1 MASVNKVFLIG
12 NLGKDP
18 DVKFTP
24 SGVQIGK
31 FSIATSE
38 RFKRGDN
45 WEEKTDWHNIV
56 LFGRQAEYAGEYL
69 KKGMS
74 VFIEG
79 KISTRTWDDENGV
92 RKYIT
97 EIIGNSVKNLS
108 PRKDSGN
115 SDYSAYTSNTQ
126 GNSQS
131 NTQSNSQ
138 NESDSSNNNS
148 NDDGPEDDLPF

>member
-24 SGVQIGK
+24 SGVQIAK
-31 FSIATSE
+31 FSMATSE

-69 KKGMS
+69 KKGMT
-74 VFIEG
+74 VFLEG
-79 KISTRTWDDENGV
+79 KISTRTWDDENGI

-108 PRKDSGN
+108 PRRDSNYDPNYHANKTDTPKETNASKETDTSKEADTKD
-115 SDYSAYTSNTQ
+115 
-126 GNSQS
+126 
-131 NTQSNSQ
+131 
-138 NESDSSNNNS
+138 
-148 NDDGPEDDLPF
+148 DDPVDDLPF

>member
-18 DVKFTP
+18 EVKFTP

-69 KKGMS
+69 KKGMT
-74 VFIEG
+74 VFVEG

-108 PRKDSGN
+108 PRRDNTG
-115 SDYSAYTSNTQ
+115 SDYSAYTNNASKDNAK
-126 GNSQS
+126 
-131 NTQSNSQ
+131 
-138 NESDSSNNNS
+138 DSAKEADTSKDVS
-148 NDDGPEDDLPF
+148 KDDGPEDDLPF

>member
-24 SGVQIGK
+24 SGVQIAK
-31 FSIATSE
+31 FSMATSE

-56 LFGRQAEYAGEYL
+56 LFGRQAEYVGEYL
-69 KKGMS
+69 KKGMT
-74 VFIEG
+74 VFLEG
-79 KISTRTWDDENGV
+79 KISTRTWDDENGI

-108 PRKDSGN
+108 PRRDSNYDPNYHANKADTSKEDDTSKEADAKD
-115 SDYSAYTSNTQ
+115 
-126 GNSQS
+126 
-131 NTQSNSQ
+131 
-138 NESDSSNNNS
+138 
-148 NDDGPEDDLPF
+148 DDPVDDLPF

>member
-24 SGVQIGK
+24 SGVQIAK
-31 FSIATSE
+31 FSMATSE

-56 LFGRQAEYAGEYL
+56 LFGRQAEYTGEYL
-69 KKGMS
+69 KKGMT
-74 VFIEG
+74 VFLEG

-108 PRKDSGN
+108 PRRDSNYDPNYHANKADTSKETDTSKEAETKD
-115 SDYSAYTSNTQ
+115 
-126 GNSQS
+126 
-131 NTQSNSQ
+131 
-138 NESDSSNNNS
+138 
-148 NDDGPEDDLPF
+148 DDPVDDLPF

>member
-69 KKGMS
+69 KKGMT

-108 PRKDSGN
+108 PRKDTSG
-115 SDYSAYTSNTQ
+115 SDYSAYTSNT
-126 GNSQS
+126 NSTPKETDTS
-131 NTQSNSQ
+131 KEPETK
-138 NESDSSNNNS
+138 
-148 NDDGPEDDLPF
+148 NDDPVDDLPF

>member
-24 SGVQIGK
+24 SGVQIAK
-31 FSIATSE
+31 FSMATSE

-69 KKGMS
+69 KKGMT
-74 VFIEG
+74 VFLEG

-97 EIIGNSVKNLS
+97 EIIGFIVITSFLFRHPPGAS
-108 PRKDSGN
+108 SG
-115 SDYSAYTSNTQ
+115 SL
-126 GNSQS
+126 
-131 NTQSNSQ
+131 
-138 NESDSSNNNS
+138 NNQQIS
-148 NDDGPEDDLPF
+148 RID

>member
-24 SGVQIGK
+24 SGVQIAK
-31 FSIATSE
+31 FSMATSE

-56 LFGRQAEYAGEYL
+56 LFGRQAEYVGEYL
-69 KKGMS
+69 KKGMT
-74 VFIEG
+74 VFLEG
-79 KISTRTWDDENGV
+79 KISTRTWDDENGI

-108 PRKDSGN
+108 PRRDSNYDPNYHANKADTSKEDNTSKEAETKD
-115 SDYSAYTSNTQ
+115 
-126 GNSQS
+126 
-131 NTQSNSQ
+131 
-138 NESDSSNNNS
+138 
-148 NDDGPEDDLPF
+148 DDPVDDLPF

>member
-18 DVKFTP
+18 EVKFTP

-69 KKGMS
+69 KKGMT
-74 VFIEG
+74 VFVEG

-97 EIIGNSVKNLS
+97 EIIGNAVKNLS
-108 PRKDSGN
+108 PRKDTGGN
-115 SDYSAYTSNTQ
+115 SDYSAYTSNASKDKTKEPD
-126 GNSQS
+126 
-131 NTQSNSQ
+131 T
-138 NESDSSNNNS
+138 SNNNKT
-148 NDDGPEDDLPF
+148 DDGPEDDLPF